1 MINLGI
7 KPADFVTMYKISCIH
22 PTCRTKLA
30 IETRKKWLELAENPE
45 IIQYITCFDSL
56 NKEEL
61 NKRKN
66 IDNNLIDIF
75 EPYSFG
81 IVKKCNIAA
90 RYAKAN
96 CIIVATDD
104 TIPEKGWDT
113 KILNTAD
120 WSQEIVLN
128 VSDGT
133 EEKDTRVYMVK
144 TVILSLKRYKKLGY
158 VLHPEFDH
166 VYCDNFHSWISH
178 RDGVVLNR
186 KNIMF
191 EHLHPS
197 MGKSKVDDIYIK
209 CNTQSQYDRGEKIFQ
224 KLARKLLS
232 KQKLDSFITEFT
244 IEVDPIKKFILA
256 FLILSHDTKF
266 EKKLTEIARK
276 T

>member
-1 MINLGI
+1 
-7 KPADFVTMYKISCIH
+7 MYKISCIH

-30 IETRKKWLELAENPE
+30 NETRKKWLELADNPK
-45 IIQYITCFDSL
+45 IIQYITCHDTSDA
-56 NKEEL
+56 NEL
-61 NKRKN
+61 RIKKKVYK
-66 IDNNLIDIF
+66 NLIDLF

-90 RYAKAN
+90 TKAKAE

-120 WSQEIVLN
+120 WSKEIVLN

-158 VLHPEFDH
+158 ILHPEFDH

-178 RDGVVLNR
+178 RDGVVLDR
-186 KNIMF
+186 KEIMF

-197 MGKSKVDDIYIK
+197 LGKS
-209 CNTQSQYDRGEKIFQ
+209 
-224 KLARKLLS
+224 
-232 KQKLDSFITEFT
+232 
-244 IEVDPIKKFILA
+244 
-256 FLILSHDTKF
+256 
-266 EKKLTEIARK
+266 
-276 T
+276 